1 MDVLEN
7 KKNTCNRRK
16 RIWVMTMKK
25 VQYGIEKD

>member
-7 KKNTCNRRK
+7 KKSTCNRRK

-25 VQYGIEKD
+25 KYGIEKD